1 LNIPKLI
8 AILRYRVNEM
18 QTLHNETQTM
28 LQETKHTLKDI
39 LTRNMDDTENR
50 IAEATEGT
58 KNSVTAL
65 R

>member
-1 LNIPKLI
+1 LNAPKLI

-39 LTRNMDDTENR
+39 LIHNMDDTENR
-50 IAEATEGT
+50 ITEATEET

>member
-1 LNIPKLI
+1 
-8 AILRYRVNEM
+8 M

-39 LTRNMDDTENR
+39 LIRNMDDTENK
-50 IAEATEGT
+50 ITEATEET